1 MKLFNDCPRCLGL
14 QVVHLLANIVR
25 GWIHPQREGK
35 AVNLTFPPSRL
46 NSIVSYPSFR
56 KWYLNSPQSWFFTE
70 IVCGDNTACCLAH
83 GWEKKRNSASSCT
96 SVLLAARSSAGIKA
110 VPSEYSWDTH
120 PKGLSCCRAML
131 PSMVLPHSC
140 SAALWARLLEKI
152 GYCFSPDVSSHP
164 HQLSPRKDLSHLCFL
179 CFVTNSILHL
189 QRTALVRFASTT
201 VLPYSIIMTASL
213 NRCVM
218 IQPC

>member
-1 MKLFNDCPRCLGL
+1 MKLFNDCPRCSGL

-46 NSIVSYPSFR
+46 NSIVSYPFFR
-56 KWYLNSPQSWFFTE
+56 RWYLNSPQSWFFTE
-70 IVCGDNTACCLAH
+70 IVCGNNTACYLVH

-120 PKGLSCCRAML
+120 PKGLSCCRAMF

-140 SAALWARLLEKI
+140 SAALSQAAWENRLLLLTW
-152 GYCFSPDVSSHP
+152 CFQSSPPVVTKEGSVPSLFLVFC
-164 HQLSPRKDLSHLCFL
+164 HQFHLGICKGL
-179 CFVTNSILHL
+179 L
-189 QRTALVRFASTT
+189 
-201 VLPYSIIMTASL
+201 
-213 NRCVM
+213 
-218 IQPC
+218 